1 MDVRTQSAVAVVDD
15 DDAVRDSLLALLESF
30 ALTARGYPS
39 AEAFLDALDDEDAG
53 CLILDLHM
61 PGMGGLQLLEIIR
74 SRNIP
79 LPVIV
84 LTGRGDPRLDEM
96 CRRAGANMFLHKP
109 VDDQALLD
117 CLLQFTR
124 PAGRA

>member
-1 MDVRTQSAVAVVDD
+1 MDAHNQRAIAVVDD
-15 DDAVRDSLLALLESF
+15 DEAVRDSLLALLEAF

-61 PGMGGLQLLEIIR
+61 PGMSGLELLKIIR
-74 SRNIP
+74 ARNFV

-84 LTGRGDPRLDEM
+84 LTGRGDDHLDER
-96 CRRAGANMFLHKP
+96 CRRAGADIFLHKP
-109 VDDQALLD
+109 VDDETLLD
-117 CLLQFTR
+117 CLYRFTR
-124 PAGRA
+124 PSARA